1 MVTVKEVKTKK
12 QLKTFVEFPTR
23 FYKDCEQYIPALYG
37 DDISDWDKS
46 KNPAFEYCDAKCFL
60 AYRDGNVVGR
70 IAAIYNRKSNEKWKN
85 NRMRFSQVDFIDD
98 PEVSDALFG
107 AVEAYARE
115 LGCDEIHGPLGFT
128 DLDREG
134 MLVEGFDRRSMFVT
148 YYNHPYYIDHMAR
161 LGYVKDIDWVEN
173 FLRIP
178 DDEKTLSLLHRLAE
192 RTLARSGLRVVRL
205 KRRRD
210 YKPYVRKV
218 FRLLNIA
225 YAELYGTV
233 DLSEKQIN
241 KYADKFIP
249 LVDPDF
255 VCFLADKNDEL
266 AAFAVSA
273 PSLADAFKK
282 CDGKLFPFGFVG
294 ILRAMKVNDTLD
306 MFLIAVHPDYQSTG
320 VNAILLDHV
329 LQGCR
334 KMGIKYAETGPM
346 LETNEK
352 IRAQWRT
359 FDPEQHKRRRCF
371 IKNLK

>member
-1 MVTVKEVKTKK
+1 MVTVEEVKTKK
-12 QLKTFVEFPTR
+12 QLRAFVEFPTKL
-23 FYKDCEQYIPALYG
+23 YKDCEYYIPALYG
-37 DDISDWDKS
+37 DDISDWDRN
-46 KNPAFEYCDAKCFL
+46 KNPAFDYCDAKCFL
-60 AYRDGNVVGR
+60 AYRDGKIVGR
-70 IAAIYNRKSNEKWKN
+70 IGAIYNRKSNEKWQN

-98 PEVSDALFG
+98 PEVSEALFKT
-107 AVEAYARE
+107 VEAYARE
-115 LGCDEIHGPLGFT
+115 KGCDEIHGPLGFT

-148 YYNHPYYIDHMAR
+148 YYNHPYYADHLAS

-173 FLRIP
+173 FLKIP
-178 DDEKTLSLLHRLAE
+178 EDEKTLSLLHKLSE
-192 RTLARSGLRVVRL
+192 RSLARSGLHIVRL
-205 KRRRD
+205 KRRKD

-218 FRLLNIA
+218 FRLLNTA
-225 YAELYGTV
+225 YAHLYGTV

-255 VCFLADKNDEL
+255 VCFLADDSDEL
-266 AAFAVSA
+266 VAFAVSA

-282 CDGKLFPFGFVG
+282 CDGKLFPFGFIG

-306 MFLIAVHPDYQSTG
+306 MFLIAIHPDYQSTG
-320 VNAILLDHV
+320 INAILLDHV

-352 IRAQWRT
+352 IQAQWKT
-359 FDPEQHKRRRCF
+359 FAPERHKRRRCF
-371 IKNLK
+371 IKKLK